1 MIAAAL
7 HAELDQF
14 IARTRR
20 NNPLFCKAAEGSLTP
35 EHISRY
41 LTNLHHLLLHSPA
54 HIARASERAK
64 DLGDGSLAKHY
75 DHKLGE
81 EIGHEVWAERDLE
94 KVSAQVAVPASR
106 EIVPSM
112 RELLGFIAAI
122 IEEHPSLYLSYALF
136 AEGLTVIL
144 GPEWLQLLEERCG
157 IPRSSM
163 TVVANHAELDREH
176 VQEAL
181 DQIDDLV
188 GDPRKLPRMREVILE
203 SMAHFDRFC
212 AEITQE
218 RAHDARASRSSQHVS
233 AA

>member
-14 IARTRR
+14 VGRARRH
-20 NNPLFCKAAEGSLTP
+20 NPLFCKAADGSLSP
-35 EHISRY
+35 EHITRY
-41 LTNLHHLLLHSPA
+41 LTNLHFLLLHSPV
-54 HIARASERAK
+54 HLKRAGERARR
-64 DLGDGSLAKHY
+64 LGDAPLAKHF

-81 EIGHEVWAERDLE
+81 ETGHEVWAEHDLE
-94 KVSAQVAVPASR
+94 SVSAQTALPVDR
-106 EIVPSM
+106 EVVPSVHG
-112 RELLGFIAAI
+112 LVAFIAEI
-122 IEEHPSLYLSYALF
+122 IDEDPLLYLSYILF
-136 AEGLTVIL
+136 AEGLTVIV

-181 DQIDDLV
+181 DQIDNLV
-188 GDPRKLPRMREVILE
+188 ADPRKLPRMRAVLLE
-203 SMAHFDRFC
+203 SMARFDRFC
-212 AEITQE
+212 AEITVE
-218 RAHDARASRSSQHVS
+218 ATHNARASRSSQHVS